1 MRYGISLVLVS
12 IFLLVTLSCS
22 KKVSEEDYYNKA
34 NEAMS
39 NENWKEAE
47 SNFYSIVERY
57 PNGEYAAKAMFM
69 VGFINANYS
78 NNLDKARE
86 YYQKFLD
93 KYPDNE
99 LADDAEYELKHLG
112 KSIDDLPFLKGEP
125 MDTSEHEASVPSSQ

>member
-1 MRYGISLVLVS
+1 
-12 IFLLVTLSCS
+12 
-22 KKVSEEDYYNKA
+22 
-34 NEAMS
+34 MS

-47 SNFYSIVERY
+47 SNFNNIVQHY
-57 PNGEYAAKAMFM
+57 PQGEYTAKALFM
-69 VGFINANYS
+69 VAFINANYT

-112 KSIDDLPFLKGEP
+112 KSIDELPFLKGEA
-125 MDTSEHEASVPSSQ
+125 DTSQHEASVPSSR